1 MKKEVLRY
9 FLMGFMII
17 VILVVFCIIND
28 SIDYSRKSTFEY
40 LADTNEYAYQIE
52 NMTFEDEDLVISGW
66 FFSLKK
72 VQNEYREVD
81 TQNSI
86 GIVLYDKSQKEEKNI
101 DGSNK
106 HKKGIALSTTMYT
119 RTDINNYFKCEFDYS
134 QCGFT
139 ARIKKSEV
147 SLEDKQYQIIIKPDQ
162 DSLGGICTE
171 TYIDYGKLIYI
182 DPDAKIVLDVERTDL
197 KSIIESGYCLVSCPE
212 YGIYVYQNK
221 RKLYWIADENY
232 YFEDDGSTY
241 IQLHFDTTQFDRLPI
256 YRTYNGWFWDDLGGA
271 FEDYEITNE
280 INCGKYR
287 VAMREIPKEYSITRI
302 GTGYKSAGSWIW
314 QKYFRPIS
322 LYDMSFE

>member
-106 HKKGIALSTTMYT
+106 HKKGIA
-119 RTDINNYFKCEFDYS
+119 
-134 QCGFT
+134 
-139 ARIKKSEV
+139 
-147 SLEDKQYQIIIKPDQ
+147 
-162 DSLGGICTE
+162 
-171 TYIDYGKLIYI
+171 
-182 DPDAKIVLDVERTDL
+182 
-197 KSIIESGYCLVSCPE
+197 
-212 YGIYVYQNK
+212 
-221 RKLYWIADENY
+221 
-232 YFEDDGSTY
+232 
-241 IQLHFDTTQFDRLPI
+241 
-256 YRTYNGWFWDDLGGA
+256 
-271 FEDYEITNE
+271 
-280 INCGKYR
+280 
-287 VAMREIPKEYSITRI
+287 
-302 GTGYKSAGSWIW
+302 
-314 QKYFRPIS
+314 
-322 LYDMSFE
+322 